1 MEKHI
6 ISNLGGQIRWI
17 SSLRG
22 LLVFLVFFSH
32 LTMLPIHK
40 DLMFIIG
47 RIGVAGFFLISGY
60 LAVTSLEKRSTK
72 QFLFNRFLRIY
83 PIYWILLLMAFLLT
97 SGHSIKELLWN
108 ITLFEEFVGYEAM
121 IGSAWMLPIMIIF
134 FTVLLLLKRY
144 KSMTDKLFFAVCL
157 GSIVIGVLRFVTG
170 KPFPTALCLLICV
183 GLIGYMQKQ
192 VGNLMKRKLLY
203 RIVLFEVTL
212 VIASALSYGD
222 RVYWYFIAYNLGFAF
237 YFMFQRYNVFCV
249 LLEKL
254 GELGFTFFLGAGIP
268 MCFLSR
274 FIPATL
280 SWNGYAVAM
289 TQFILAIIF
298 SYVITRWCEKP
309 LLAWGKRIEN
319 IDKNN
324 YDNKH

>member
-6 ISNLGGQIRWI
+6 VSNLGGQIRWI

-83 PIYWILLLMAFLLT
+83 PIYWILLLMSFLLT

-144 KSMTDKLFFAVCL
+144 KSMTDKLFLAVCL

-192 VGNLMKRKLLY
+192 VGNLMKGKLLY

-249 LLEKL
+249 PLEKL

-268 MCFLSR
+268 MSFLSR
-274 FIPATL
+274 FFPATL
-280 SWNGYAVAM
+280 SWDCYTVAM

>member
-1 MEKHI
+1 
-6 ISNLGGQIRWI
+6 
-17 SSLRG
+17 
-22 LLVFLVFFSH
+22 
-32 LTMLPIHK
+32 MLPIHK

-60 LAVTSLEKRSTK
+60 LAVTSLEKRSVR

-83 PIYWILLLMAFLLT
+83 PIYWILLLMTFLLT
-97 SGHSIKELLWN
+97 GGHPIKELLWN

-134 FTVLLLLKRY
+134 FTLLLLLKRY
-144 KSMTDKLFFAVCL
+144 KSMTDKLFLVACS

-192 VGNLMKRKLLY
+192 VGNLMNGKLLY

-237 YFMFQRYNVFCV
+237 TSSSKDIMFFVY
-249 LLEKL
+249 LLKN
-254 GELGFTFFLGAGIP
+254 
-268 MCFLSR
+268 
-274 FIPATL
+274 
-280 SWNGYAVAM
+280 W
-289 TQFILAIIF
+289 
-298 SYVITRWCEKP
+298 
-309 LLAWGKRIEN
+309 EN
-319 IDKNN
+319 
-324 YDNKH
+324 